1 LNSADRLRKALC
13 VAAAAVKTWIIDV
26 LLRMFRI
33 KIRYVYT
40 SVSAIVPTMFRTGI
54 GFDSHRLVAGRRLM
68 LGGVEIPHEH
78 GLSGHSDADVLIHA
92 LCDALLG
99 AVADGDIGQ
108 HFSDQDPQWKDADS
122 TVLLARVIERLVRSG
137 WRVVNTDVTVV
148 AEAPKLMPHILAM
161 RTRLAEVMG
170 VDVSRVSVK
179 AKTNEGMDAVGRREG
194 ISAMAVAT
202 VTQP

>member
-1 LNSADRLRKALC
+1 
-13 VAAAAVKTWIIDV
+13 
-26 LLRMFRI
+26 
-33 KIRYVYT
+33 
-40 SVSAIVPTMFRTGI
+40 
-54 GFDSHRLVAGRRLM
+54 M

>member
-1 LNSADRLRKALC
+1 
-13 VAAAAVKTWIIDV
+13 
-26 LLRMFRI
+26 
-33 KIRYVYT
+33 
-40 SVSAIVPTMFRTGI
+40 
-54 GFDSHRLVAGRRLM
+54 M

-78 GLSGHSDADVLIHA
+78 GLLGHSDADVLIHA

-108 HFSDQDPQWKDADS
+108 HFSDEDPKWKDADS
-122 TVLLARVIERLVRSG
+122 TALLARVIERLARAE

-148 AEAPKLMPHILAM
+148 AEAPKLMPFIPAM

-170 VDVSRVSVK
+170 VDPSRVSVK

-202 VTQP
+202 VAHQSLSLF

>member
-1 LNSADRLRKALC
+1 M
-13 VAAAAVKTWIIDV
+13 I
-26 LLRMFRI
+26 
-33 KIRYVYT
+33 
-40 SVSAIVPTMFRTGI
+40 RTGI
-54 GFDSHRLVAGRRLM
+54 GFDSHRLVEGRRLV

-78 GLSGHSDADVLIHA
+78 GLIGHSDADVLIHA

-108 HFSDQDPQWKDADS
+108 HFSDKDSQWKDADS
-122 TVLLARVIERLVRSG
+122 TMLLTRVIERLVRAG

-148 AEAPKLMPHILAM
+148 AEAPRLLPYVAAM

-170 VDVSRVSVK
+170 IDRSRVSVK

-202 VTQP
+202 VAHESLSLF

>member
-1 LNSADRLRKALC
+1 M
-13 VAAAAVKTWIIDV
+13 I
-26 LLRMFRI
+26 
-33 KIRYVYT
+33 
-40 SVSAIVPTMFRTGI
+40 RTGI
-54 GFDSHRLVAGRRLM
+54 GFDSHRLVAGRRLV

-78 GLSGHSDADVLIHA
+78 GLLGHSDADVLIHA

-108 HFSDQDPQWKDADS
+108 HFSDKDPQWEGADS
-122 TVLLARVIERLVRSG
+122 TVMLTRVVERLARSG
-137 WRVVNTDVTVV
+137 WRVLNTDATVV
-148 AEAPKLMPHILAM
+148 AEAPKLMPFIPEM

-170 VDVSRVSVK
+170 VDRSRISVK

-202 VTQP
+202 VEHQQPTGD

>member
-1 LNSADRLRKALC
+1 
-13 VAAAAVKTWIIDV
+13 
-26 LLRMFRI
+26 
-33 KIRYVYT
+33 
-40 SVSAIVPTMFRTGI
+40 
-54 GFDSHRLVAGRRLM
+54 M

-179 AKTNEGMDAVGRREG
+179 AKTNEGIDAVGRREG